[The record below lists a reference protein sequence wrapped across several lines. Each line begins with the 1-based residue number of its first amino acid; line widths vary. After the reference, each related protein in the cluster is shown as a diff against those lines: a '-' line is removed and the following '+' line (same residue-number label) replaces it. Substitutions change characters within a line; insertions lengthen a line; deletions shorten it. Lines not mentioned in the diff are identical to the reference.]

1 MLQKHRGELFL
12 LAGALLFSFN
22 GIVSKLVLTSS
33 LSALNLAQV
42 RSTGAFII
50 LFLLIFFRSREKLR
64 VTKKELPQLAFFG
77 VIGIAAVQ
85 FLYFMAISRMHVS
98 FALIIEFTAPIWIV
112 LWIKYVKKRF
122 VPTDMWIAIFLA
134 FIGLLFIAQVWKGRT
149 LDTIGLIAAFLDAI
163 ALSIYFLMGEK
174 LTKTRD
180 IQSLTFFG
188 FAFAT
193 LAWLIILPVWNFPFE
208 VFGER
213 INMQGIFDG
222 FDTYGWV
229 LIAWI
234 IIFGTIVPYLLVITG
249 IKTLSASTSSV
260 IGMVEPVLV
269 GILAWWWLREAW
281 LPLQIFGGVLVMVG
295 IYIGDRARL
304 RGAGA
309 G

>member
-112 LWIKYVKKRF
+112 LWIKYVKRRF
-122 VPTDMWIAIFLA
+122 IPTDMWIAIFLA

-193 LAWLIILPVWNFPFE
+193 LAWLIILPIWNFPFE
-208 VFGER
+208 VFSER

-249 IKTLSASTSSV
+249 LKTLSASTSSV

-304 RGAGA
+304 RAQ
-309 G
+309 

>member
-193 LAWLIILPVWNFPFE
+193 LTWLIILPIWNFPFE

-304 RGAGA
+304 RAQ
-309 G
+309 

>member
-193 LAWLIILPVWNFPFE
+193 LTWLIILPIWNFPFE
-208 VFGER
+208 VFSER

-304 RGAGA
+304 RAQ
-309 G
+309 

>member
-64 VTKKELPQLAFFG
+64 VTRKELPRLAFFG

-193 LAWLIILPVWNFPFE
+193 LAWLIILPIWKFPFE

-213 INMQGIFDG
+213 INMQGIFAGYDS
-222 FDTYGWV
+222 YGWV
-229 LIAWI
+229 LIVWI
-234 IIFGTIVPYLLVITG
+234 IVFGTIIPYLFVITG

-260 IGMVEPVLV
+260 IGMLEPVLV

-281 LPLQIFGGVLVMVG
+281 LPLQILGGVLVLIG
-295 IYIGDRARL
+295 IYIADRARL
-304 RGAGA
+304 KAH
-309 G
+309 

>member
-193 LAWLIILPVWNFPFE
+193 LAWLIILPIWNFPFG
-208 VFGER
+208 VFSER

-281 LPLQIFGGVLVMVG
+281 LPLQIFGGVLVMIG
-295 IYIGDRARL
+295 IYVADRARL
-304 RGAGA
+304 RAH
-309 G
+309 

>member
-193 LAWLIILPVWNFPFE
+193 LAWLIILPIWNFPIE
-208 VFGER
+208 VFSER

-222 FDTYGWV
+222 FDSYGWV

-304 RGAGA
+304 RAQ
-309 G
+309 

>member
-64 VTKKELPQLAFFG
+64 VTRKELPQLAFFG

-112 LWIKYVKKRF
+112 LWIKYVKRRF

-193 LAWLIILPVWNFPFE
+193 LTWLIILPIWNFPFE

-304 RGAGA
+304 RAQ
-309 G
+309 

>member
-134 FIGLLFIAQVWKGRT
+134 FIGLLLIAQVWKGRT

-193 LAWLIILPVWNFPFE
+193 LTWLIILPIWNFPFE

-222 FDTYGWV
+222 FDSYGWV

-234 IIFGTIVPYLLVITG
+234 VIFGTIVPYLLVITG

-281 LPLQIFGGVLVMVG
+281 LPLQILGGVLVLIG
-295 IYIGDRARL
+295 IYIADRARL
-304 RGAGA
+304 KAH
-309 G
+309 

>member
-42 RSTGAFII
+42 RSTGAFLI

-64 VTKKELPQLAFFG
+64 VTRKELPQLAFFG

-213 INMQGIFDG
+213 INMQGIFEG

-249 IKTLSASTSSV
+249 LKTLSASTSSV

-281 LPLQIFGGVLVMVG
+281 LPLQIFGGVLVMIG
-295 IYIGDRARL
+295 IYVADRARL
-304 RGAGA
+304 RAH
-309 G
+309 

>member
-64 VTKKELPQLAFFG
+64 VTRKELPQLVFFG

-149 LDTIGLIAAFLDAI
+149 LDTNGLIAAFLDAI

-193 LAWLIILPVWNFPFE
+193 LAWLIILPIWKFPFE

-213 INMQGIFDG
+213 INMQGIFAGYDS
-222 FDTYGWV
+222 YGWV
-229 LIAWI
+229 LIVWI
-234 IIFGTIVPYLLVITG
+234 IVFGTIIPYLFVITG

-260 IGMVEPVLV
+260 IGMLEPVLV

-281 LPLQIFGGVLVMVG
+281 LPLQILGGVLVLIG
-295 IYIGDRARL
+295 IYIADRARL
-304 RGAGA
+304 KAH
-309 G
+309 

>member
-64 VTKKELPQLAFFG
+64 VTRKELPQLAFFG

-193 LAWLIILPVWNFPFE
+193 LTWLIILPIWNFPFE

-249 IKTLSASTSSV
+249 LKTLSASTSSV

-304 RGAGA
+304 RAQ
-309 G
+309 

>member
-12 LAGALLFSFN
+12 LTGALLFSFN

-64 VTKKELPQLAFFG
+64 VTKRELPQLAFFG

-304 RGAGA
+304 RAQ
-309 G
+309 

>member
-85 FLYFMAISRMHVS
+85 FLYFLAISRMHVS

-304 RGAGA
+304 RAQ
-309 G
+309 

>member
-1 MLQKHRGELFL
+1 
-12 LAGALLFSFN
+12 
-22 GIVSKLVLTSS
+22 
-33 LSALNLAQV
+33 V

-64 VTKKELPQLAFFG
+64 VTRKELPQLVFFG

-193 LAWLIILPVWNFPFE
+193 LAWLIILPIWKFPFE

-213 INMQGIFDG
+213 INMQGIFAGYDS
-222 FDTYGWV
+222 YGWV
-229 LIAWI
+229 LIVWI
-234 IIFGTIVPYLLVITG
+234 IVFGTIIPYLFVITG

-260 IGMVEPVLV
+260 IGMLEPVLV

-281 LPLQIFGGVLVMVG
+281 LPLQILGGVLVLIG
-295 IYIGDRARL
+295 IYIADRARL
-304 RGAGA
+304 KAH
-309 G
+309 

>member
-50 LFLLIFFRSREKLR
+50 LFLLIYFRSREKLR

-249 IKTLSASTSSV
+249 LKTLSASTSSV

-304 RGAGA
+304 RAQ
-309 G
+309 

>member
-1 MLQKHRGELFL
+1 
-12 LAGALLFSFN
+12 
-22 GIVSKLVLTSS
+22 
-33 LSALNLAQV
+33 
-42 RSTGAFII
+42 
-50 LFLLIFFRSREKLR
+50 
-64 VTKKELPQLAFFG
+64 
-77 VIGIAAVQ
+77 
-85 FLYFMAISRMHVS
+85 MAISRMHVS

-249 IKTLSASTSSV
+249 LKTLSASTSSV

-304 RGAGA
+304 RAQ
-309 G
+309 

>member
-64 VTKKELPQLAFFG
+64 VTKRELPQLAFFG

-304 RGAGA
+304 RAQ
-309 G
+309 

>member
-50 LFLLIFFRSREKLR
+50 LFFLIFFRSREKLR

-77 VIGIAAVQ
+77 IIGVAAVQ

-193 LAWLIILPVWNFPFE
+193 LTWLIILPIWNFPFE

-222 FDTYGWV
+222 FDSYGWV

-281 LPLQIFGGVLVMVG
+281 LPLQIFGGVLVMIG
-295 IYIGDRARL
+295 IYVADRARL
-304 RGAGA
+304 RAH
-309 G
+309 

>member
-42 RSTGAFII
+42 RSTGPFII

-149 LDTIGLIAAFLDAI
+149 LDTVGLIAAFLDAI

-193 LAWLIILPVWNFPFE
+193 LTWLIILPIWNFPFE

-304 RGAGA
+304 RAQ
-309 G
+309 

>member
-1 MLQKHRGELFL
+1 MLQRHRGELFL

-163 ALSIYFLMGEK
+163 ALSIYFLTGEK

-304 RGAGA
+304 RAQ
-309 G
+309 

>member
-64 VTKKELPQLAFFG
+64 VTRKELPQLAFFG

-193 LAWLIILPVWNFPFE
+193 IAWLIILPIWKFPFE

-213 INMQGIFDG
+213 INMQGIFAGYDS
-222 FDTYGWV
+222 YGWV
-229 LIAWI
+229 LIVWI
-234 IIFGTIVPYLLVITG
+234 IVFGTIIPYLFVITG

-260 IGMVEPVLV
+260 IGMLEPVLV

-281 LPLQIFGGVLVMVG
+281 LPLQILGGVLVLIG
-295 IYIGDRARL
+295 IYIADRARL
-304 RGAGA
+304 KAH
-309 G
+309 

>member
-193 LAWLIILPVWNFPFE
+193 LTWLIILPIWNFPFE
-208 VFGER
+208 VFSER
-213 INMQGIFDG
+213 INMQGIFEG

-295 IYIGDRARL
+295 IYVADRARL
-304 RGAGA
+304 RAH
-309 G
+309 

>member
-112 LWIKYVKKRF
+112 LWIKYVKRRF

-193 LAWLIILPVWNFPFE
+193 LTWLIILPIWNFPFE

-304 RGAGA
+304 RAQ
-309 G
+309 

>member
-12 LAGALLFSFN
+12 LSGALLFSFN

-193 LAWLIILPVWNFPFE
+193 LTWLIILPIWNFPFE
-208 VFGER
+208 VFSER
-213 INMQGIFDG
+213 INMQGIFEG

-281 LPLQIFGGVLVMVG
+281 LPLQIFGGVLVMIG
-295 IYIGDRARL
+295 IYVADRARL
-304 RGAGA
+304 RAH
-309 G
+309 

>member
-12 LAGALLFSFN
+12 LVGALLFSFN

-42 RSTGAFII
+42 RSTGAFLI

-64 VTKKELPQLAFFG
+64 VTRKELPQLAFFG

-304 RGAGA
+304 RAQ
-309 G
+309 

>member
-42 RSTGAFII
+42 RSTGAFLI

-64 VTKKELPQLAFFG
+64 VTRKELPQLAFFG

-304 RGAGA
+304 RAQ
-309 G
+309 

>member
-64 VTKKELPQLAFFG
+64 VTRKELPQLAFFG

-112 LWIKYVKKRF
+112 LWIKYVKRRF

-304 RGAGA
+304 RAQ
-309 G
+309 

>member
-281 LPLQIFGGVLVMVG
+281 LPLQIFGGVLVMIG
-295 IYIGDRARL
+295 IYVADRARL
-304 RGAGA
+304 RAH
-309 G
+309 

>member
-22 GIVSKLVLTSS
+22 GIVSKFVLTSS

-222 FDTYGWV
+222 YDSYGWV
-229 LIAWI
+229 LIVWI
-234 IIFGTIVPYLLVITG
+234 IVFGTIIPYLFVITG
-249 IKTLSASTSSV
+249 IKTLSASTRSV

-304 RGAGA
+304 RAQ
-309 G
+309 

>member
-42 RSTGAFII
+42 RSTGPFII

-193 LAWLIILPVWNFPFE
+193 LTWLIILPIWNFPFE

-304 RGAGA
+304 RAQ
-309 G
+309 

>member
-188 FAFAT
+188 CAFAT

-249 IKTLSASTSSV
+249 LKTLSASTSSV

-304 RGAGA
+304 RAQ
-309 G
+309 

>member
-42 RSTGAFII
+42 RSTGPFII

-134 FIGLLFIAQVWKGRT
+134 FIGLLFIAQVWKWRT

-304 RGAGA
+304 RAQ
-309 G
+309 

>member
-64 VTKKELPQLAFFG
+64 VTRKELPQLAFFG

-163 ALSIYFLMGEK
+163 ALSIYFLLGEK

-193 LAWLIILPVWNFPFE
+193 LAWLIILPIWKFPFE

-213 INMQGIFDG
+213 INMQGIFAGYDS
-222 FDTYGWV
+222 YGWV
-229 LIAWI
+229 LIVWI
-234 IIFGTIVPYLLVITG
+234 IVFGTIIPYLFVITG

-260 IGMVEPVLV
+260 IGMLEPVLV

-281 LPLQIFGGVLVMVG
+281 LPLQILGGVLVLIG
-295 IYIGDRARL
+295 IYIADRARL
-304 RGAGA
+304 QAR
-309 G
+309 

>member
-193 LAWLIILPVWNFPFE
+193 LTWLIILPIWNFPFE
-208 VFGER
+208 VFSER
-213 INMQGIFDG
+213 INMQGIFEG

-249 IKTLSASTSSV
+249 LKTLSASTSSV

-304 RGAGA
+304 RAQ
-309 G
+309 

>member
-193 LAWLIILPVWNFPFE
+193 LTWLIILPIWNFPFE

-222 FDTYGWV
+222 FDSYGWV

-304 RGAGA
+304 RAQ
-309 G
+309 

>member
-304 RGAGA
+304 RAQ
-309 G
+309 

>member
-193 LAWLIILPVWNFPFE
+193 LTWLIILPIWNFPFE
-208 VFGER
+208 VFSER
-213 INMQGIFDG
+213 INMQGLFEG

-281 LPLQIFGGVLVMVG
+281 LPLQIFGGVLVMIG
-295 IYIGDRARL
+295 IYVADRARL
-304 RGAGA
+304 RAH
-309 G
+309 

>member
-33 LSALNLAQV
+33 LSALNLAQA

-64 VTKKELPQLAFFG
+64 VTRKELPQLAFFG

-149 LDTIGLIAAFLDAI
+149 LDTVGLIAAFLDAI

-193 LAWLIILPVWNFPFE
+193 LTWLIILPIWNFPFE

-222 FDTYGWV
+222 FDSYGWV

-304 RGAGA
+304 RAQ
-309 G
+309 

>member
-193 LAWLIILPVWNFPFE
+193 LTWLIILPIWNFPFE

-234 IIFGTIVPYLLVITG
+234 IIFGTMVPYLLVITG
-249 IKTLSASTSSV
+249 LKTLSASTSSV

-281 LPLQIFGGVLVMVG
+281 LPLQIFGGVLVMIG
-295 IYIGDRARL
+295 IYVADRARL
-304 RGAGA
+304 RAH
-309 G
+309 